1 MEKISLVIPVYN
13 GEGSVE
19 KCISSI
25 VEQTYKNLEIIIV
38 DDGSKDQTLSICQK
52 MAAADERIKVV
63 HQDNQGVSV
72 ARNNGIASVS
82 GTYVMFV
89 DADDYL
95 DADACMRCLDTM
107 HNDGADIVVANKIFH
122 IGNRLQKNVLYSNPH
137 FARTKEDKE
146 LFILDLMTTHYD
158 PLMNKVAY
166 LSCGVTAKL
175 FKTDLIREN
184 SICFQEDCRFG
195 EDVLFN
201 LECFQHAEKISYIDF
216 DAYHFCVNSGSST
229 HKFRNDWNKSHEI
242 FMDGIDAF
250 LGSNS
255 CMRTLPPDFQ
265 GKSNRSTRLGHERA
279 RRQMRVEH
287 KAMGNLRIRL
297 EKRRASQRG
306 LLADGEQN
314 RKRLQREGMIHRIF
328 QRPEYGADAATV
340 VYTQNG
346 GMVGHHPILQ
356 QNRLYA
362 FRRTGGI
369 HVSHEQEITASQ
381 NRNHDITRI
390 ASR

>member
-250 LGSNS
+250 NERYCKDERFFHAAEMMKVSRISSLAVSYYFHKENPKSFWQSFAEFKSFAGSSKYAEAVKNVQADLLTDNQKKIVFMLRHHLTLG
-255 CMRTLPPDFQ
+255 F
-265 GKSNRSTRLGHERA
+265 
-279 RRQMRVEH
+279 
-287 KAMGNLRIRL
+287 
-297 EKRRASQRG
+297 
-306 LLADGEQN
+306 
-314 RKRLQREGMIHRIF
+314 
-328 QRPEYGADAATV
+328 AAICYV
-340 VYTQNG
+340 R
-346 GMVGHHPILQ
+346 
-356 QNRLYA
+356 NRL
-362 FRRTGGI
+362 RKI
-369 HVSHEQEITASQ
+369 
-381 NRNHDITRI
+381 
-390 ASR
+390 